1 MSSNVLLLQSDLP
14 PDPIVSCSFVLL
26 IYLFEKQMKDVNDF
40 VLVSISTVHSI
51 AMYLTLITNI
61 VSLLCQLVRPL
72 SPFLVVE
79 Q

>member
-1 MSSNVLLLQSDLP
+1 
-14 PDPIVSCSFVLL
+14 
-26 IYLFEKQMKDVNDF
+26 MKDVNDF

-79 Q
+79 QWNT